1 MLCSPVVCIGPLIH
15 PPVNLGDNSHEGF
28 SIVSRGDR
36 RGSEL
41 PSSHTLHYWLPS
53 FFLVFLPGGVFLG
66 NLGGDVPPGSQN
78 SNPIS
83 DQKISLSTLIFR
95 PGLQK
100 PDPFSDLKLLRFV

>member
-1 MLCSPVVCIGPLIH
+1 MKVSALLAGETGGDLNFLAPIPCITGSPPFFLSSSPV
-15 PPVNLGDNSHEGF
+15 
-28 SIVSRGDR
+28 
-36 RGSEL
+36 
-41 PSSHTLHYWLPS
+41 
-53 FFLVFLPGGVFLG
+53 VFLG